1 MFKRVVSGRADP
13 IRPIMLNGF
22 HGLCRVTREIAVFVV
37 SGASARLCKRV
48 VFGSSL
54 NGSRVLTGRV
64 WYPFC
69 QP

>member
-1 MFKRVVSGRADP
+1 
-13 IRPIMLNGF
+13 MLNGF

-64 WYPFC
+64 GYPFC